1 MYVGQFKTNQFVDRL
16 EAIAKARQAT
26 LARFRAR
33 PAADDPAVLARQ
45 AARRAVVQ
53 ARDVRINEREI
64 ARLAAE
70 AEREAEALAARERA
84 AAELVRQAAEK
95 AERQAALAAEQKAAR
110 DARFAA
116 RKAKVKACR

>member
-1 MYVGQFKTNQFVDRL
+1 VGQFKANQLVDRL
-16 EAIAKARQAT
+16 EAAAKARQAT
-26 LARFRAR
+26 VARFRAR

-45 AARRAVVQ
+45 SARRAIIQ
-53 ARDVRINEREI
+53 ARAGRAEEREM

-70 AEREAEALAARERA
+70 AQREAEALAERERQ
-84 AAELVRQAAEK
+84 AAELARRAAEK

-116 RKAKVKACR
+116 RKARARR